1 MKKIITIASFIC
13 AALFLGAGCASNKNA
28 PADPKEMT
36 GSARRPEIL
45 QHKGSATGNDIL
57 PVWVD
62 TYLSSGIT
70 GLERL
75 PDYTGS
81 YCFVGESTGSN
92 LQAVQTW
99 ASNFQV
105 TQAIGETV
113 KSRINAQFVGSET
126 GRSGNTYGSYFE
138 GIVDKVSAATYSGV
152 RKVNDWWVLI
162 RSWDANNRASDSYQ
176 VYVLYTVDKQIFD
189 QQVLRQLDDAV
200 AATPAT
206 NEEKQ
211 AMSNVRS
218 ILERE
223 GL

>member
-1 MKKIITIASFIC
+1 MKKIAAIVSIA
-13 AALFLGAGCASNKNA
+13 AVLFLAASCASNSGA
-28 PADPKEMT
+28 SSDPKDMK

-45 QHKGSATGNDIL
+45 QHKGSATGNDVL

-62 TYLSSGIT
+62 TYINSGIA

-81 YCFVGESTGSN
+81 YCFVGESTGTN

-99 ASNFQV
+99 AANFQV
-105 TQAIGETV
+105 TQAVGETV

-138 GIVDKVSAATYSGV
+138 GIVDKVSAASYSGV

-162 RSWDANNRASDSYQ
+162 RSWDTNNRASDSYQ
-176 VYVLYTVDKQIFD
+176 VYVLYTIDKQIFD
-189 QQVLRQLDDAV
+189 QQVLRQLDGAV
-200 AATPAT
+200 ASTPAT

-211 AMSNVRS
+211 AIANVRA